1 MNCFSLY
8 RVSLKRKTREKGF
21 TLITT
26 AFCLIAMI
34 GVIGL
39 AIDAGRLYIAKSEV
53 QNFTDS
59 ASIAAT
65 LELDG
70 TWQGIYRALARVS
83 SNPNK
88 WDFVSTS
95 ITQTSTYFAQTENG
109 PWVVAPTD
117 PTGYRLARVVASVDV
132 PLTFMSAFMGV
143 TPSTGTG
150 TAPAALLMLQSLLTV
165 KADSA
170 GGQEPR
176 NTWSEALFPFS
187 PYAHN
192 QVGPYFGL
200 IPGQQYTLRWPSNPK
215 LNSNVCSGDS
225 QQAMIDLAQAGGG
238 SERGF
243 IESTSTS
250 LIRATI
256 VDDYQTVTRS
266 IGDTVTMT
274 GGAKQSQLTSLIE
287 RINQDN
293 DSSSLTFSQY
303 MTGGRGTGR
312 RIVGAPINTGAPD
325 YKIVQIGAF
334 FLLPASQYSN
344 GGNASFCAEFL
355 GAWVQGARNQGAGDP
370 GAYVARLIK

>member
-1 MNCFSLY
+1 MM
-8 RVSLKRKTREKGF
+8 KRNAREKGF

-26 AFCLIAMI
+26 TFCLIAMI
-34 GVIGL
+34 GVVGL
-39 AIDAGRLYIAKSEV
+39 AIDVGRLYIAKSEV

-59 ASIAAT
+59 ASIAAA

-70 TWQGIYRALARVS
+70 TWPGIYRAQAQVS

-95 ITQTSTYFAQTENG
+95 VTKTSIYYAQTESG
-109 PWVVAPTD
+109 PWIAVPAD
-117 PTGYRLARVVASVDV
+117 PSGYRLVRVIASVDV
-132 PLTFMSAFMGV
+132 SLTFMSAFMGV
-143 TPSTGTG
+143 TPSPGGAVPT
-150 TAPAALLMLQSLLTV
+150 ALLMLQSLLAV
-165 KADSA
+165 QADSA
-170 GGQEPR
+170 SGQER
-176 NTWSEALFPFS
+176 KNTWTEALFPFS
-187 PYAHN
+187 PYIHS

-200 IPGQQYTLRWPSNPK
+200 IPGQQYTLRWPSNPR
-215 LNSNVCSGDS
+215 LNGNVCSGDN

-256 VDDYQTVTRS
+256 IDDFQSVTRS

-287 RINQDN
+287 RVNQDN
-293 DSSSLTFSQY
+293 DSTSLTFSQY
-303 MTGGRGTGR
+303 MAGGRGSGR
-312 RIVGAPINTGAPD
+312 RIVGAPINTGAPN
-325 YKIVQIGAF
+325 YTIAQIGAF
-334 FLLPASQYSN
+334 FLLPANQYSN
-344 GGNASFCAEFL
+344 GGNAAFCAEFL

>member
-1 MNCFSLY
+1 MIT
-8 RVSLKRKTREKGF
+8 KRKAREKGF

-26 AFCLIAMI
+26 TFCLIAMI

-39 AIDAGRLYIAKSEV
+39 AIDVGRLYIAKSEV

-59 ASIAAT
+59 ASLAAT

-70 TWQGIYRALARVS
+70 TWQGIYRAQARVS

-95 ITQTSTYFAQTENG
+95 ITQTSTSFAQTESG
-109 PWVVAPTD
+109 PWVVVPAD

-143 TPSTGTG
+143 TPSTGT
-150 TAPAALLMLQSLLTV
+150 APVALLMLQSLLTV
-165 KADSA
+165 TADSA
-170 GGQEPR
+170 SGQEPR

-187 PYAHN
+187 PYAHD

-200 IPGQQYTLRWPSNPK
+200 IPGQQYTLRWPANPH
-215 LNSNVCSGDS
+215 LNSNVCSGDN

-243 IESTSTS
+243 IESTSAS
-250 LIRATI
+250 LLRATI
-256 VDDYQTVTRS
+256 VEDYQTVTRS
-266 IGDTVTMT
+266 IGDTVVMT
-274 GGAKQSQLTSLIE
+274 GGAKQSQLTSLRE

-293 DSSSLTFSQY
+293 DSSSSTFSQY
-303 MTGGRGTGR
+303 MTGGRGNGR

-325 YKIVQIGAF
+325 YRIVQIGAF
-334 FLLPASQYSN
+334 LLLPANEYSN

>member
-1 MNCFSLY
+1 MQRNE
-8 RVSLKRKTREKGF
+8 REKGF

-26 AFCLIAMI
+26 AFCLIGMI
-34 GVIGL
+34 GVMGL
-39 AIDAGRLYIAKSEV
+39 AIDAGRLYIAKSEL

-70 TWQGIYRALARVS
+70 TWQGVYRALAQVS

-95 ITQTSTYFAQTENG
+95 VTKTSTYFAQTESG
-109 PWVVAPTD
+109 PWEAVPTD
-117 PTGYRLARVVASVDV
+117 PTGYRLARVVATVDV

-143 TPSTGTG
+143 TPSASTGTTP
-150 TAPAALLMLQSLLTV
+150 TAFLMLQSLLTV

-176 NTWSEALFPFS
+176 NTWAEALFPFS

-200 IPGQQYTLRWPSNPK
+200 VPGRRYTLRWPATPH
-215 LNSNVCSGDS
+215 LNSNTCSGDNE
-225 QQAMIDLAQAGGG
+225 QAMIDLAQAGGG

-243 IESTSTS
+243 IESTSAS
-250 LIRATI
+250 VIRATI

-266 IGDTVTMT
+266 IGDAVTMT

-293 DSSSLTFSQY
+293 DSTSLTFSQY
-303 MTGGRGTGR
+303 MAGGRGTGR
-312 RIVGAPINTGAPD
+312 RIVGAPINTGAPN
-325 YKIVQIGAF
+325 YTIVQIGAF
-334 FLLPASQYSN
+334 FLLPASEYSN
-344 GGNASFCAEFL
+344 GGNAAFCAEFL
-355 GAWVQGARNQGAGDP
+355 GAWVQGARNQGAGAP

>member
-1 MNCFSLY
+1 M
-8 RVSLKRKTREKGF
+8 RRQAREKGF

-26 AFCLIAMI
+26 ALCLIAMI

-39 AIDAGRLYIAKSEV
+39 AIDAGRLYIAKGEV

-70 TWQGIYRALARVS
+70 TWQGIYRAMAQVT

-95 ITQTSTYFAQTENG
+95 ITKTSIYFAQNEVG
-109 PWVVAPTD
+109 PWVVVPAD
-117 PTGYRLARVVASVDV
+117 PAGYRLARVIASVDV

-143 TPSTGTG
+143 TPNAGTG
-150 TAPAALLMLQSLLTV
+150 GPVALLMLQSLLTV
-165 KADSA
+165 KADSES
-170 GGQEPR
+170 GQEPK
-176 NTWSEALFPFS
+176 NTWSESLFPFS

-200 IPGQQYTLRWPSNPK
+200 TPGQKYTFRWPASPH
-215 LNSNVCSGDS
+215 LNSNVCSGDR

-238 SERGF
+238 AERGF
-243 IESTSTS
+243 IESTSAS

-256 VDDYQTVTRS
+256 VEDYQTVTRS

-274 GGAKQSQLTSLIE
+274 GGAKQTQLTSLIE

-293 DSSSLTFSQY
+293 DSTSLTFSQY
-303 MTGGRGTGR
+303 MTGGKGTGR
-312 RIVGAPINTGAPD
+312 RIVGAPINTGAPN
-325 YKIVQIGAF
+325 YTIVQIGAF
-334 FLLPASQYSN
+334 FLLPVSEYSN
-344 GGNASFCAEFL
+344 GGNAPFCAEFL
-355 GAWVQGARNQGAGDP
+355 GAWVQGARNPGAGDP